1 VTLRRL
7 KAAEWTALVGAVGL
21 LLTLFLNW
29 YRVGR
34 RAHASGWD
42 TLGWLTLTLLVIAIV
57 AAMALAVALILSA
70 VDAFNTPP
78 GVVLA
83 AVGLPALAALFVD
96 LLTAPWPSAD
106 LAPAGWAGAVFAVML
121 VAGGM
126 ASIVDERTTGFGRR
140 YTPPAPRAA
149 PPVH

>member
-57 AAMALAVALILSA
+57 AAIALA

-106 LAPAGWAGAVFAVML
+106 LAPAGWAGAVFAVAL

-126 ASIVDERTTGFGRR
+126 ASIVDERTTGFGRH

>member
-21 LLTLFLNW
+21 LVTLFLNW

-34 RAHASGWD
+34 RAHATGWD
-42 TLGWLTLTLLVIAIV
+42 TLGWLTLTLLVLAIV
-57 AAMALAVALILSA
+57 AALALTVALVVSA

-83 AVGLPALAALFVD
+83 AAGLPALAVLLVD
-96 LLTAPWPSAD
+96 LLTAPWPSAG
-106 LAPAGWAGAVFAVML
+106 LAPAGWAGAVFAVVL

-140 YTPPAPRAA
+140 YAAPAPRPA
-149 PPVH
+149 PPAS